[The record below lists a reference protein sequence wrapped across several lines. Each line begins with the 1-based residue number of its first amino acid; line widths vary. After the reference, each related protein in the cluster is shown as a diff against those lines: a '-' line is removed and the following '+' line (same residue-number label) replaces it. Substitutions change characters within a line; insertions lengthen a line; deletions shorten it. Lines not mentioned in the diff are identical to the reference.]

1 MIILNES
8 NKHNSE
14 NKELHYSGLVF
25 QFRFQFRNER
35 RIEWVDGKGNQVT
48 LKNGDALIVNDD
60 GLGVCFSHYKPA

>member
-14 NKELHYSGLVF
+14 NKELNYSGLVF
-25 QFRFQFRNER
+25 QFRTER
-35 RIEWVDGKGNQVT
+35 HIEWVDGKGNQVT